1 MYVLL
6 CLVSISNNIHF
17 RFILEQLKKW
27 GVDVDTL
34 KQVVTTRI
42 FRAWIEDWEPEA
54 IRKQDAVMEAKLL
67 EKYKGLVFLDHEN
80 GGMVQTICSENLEWR
95 RKNKS
100 MGVDYSGYYLISIG
114 ADDEEEYSWEIN
126 QNICDYIASAK
137 QTEGVKILR
146 KGEDEIVVD

>member
-1 MYVLL
+1 
-6 CLVSISNNIHF
+6 
-17 RFILEQLKKW
+17 
-27 GVDVDTL
+27 
-34 KQVVTTRI
+34 
-42 FRAWIEDWEPEA
+42 
-54 IRKQDAVMEAKLL
+54 MEVKVKLL

-126 QNICDYIASAK
+126 QTFVITLLQQSK
-137 QTEGVKILR
+137 LR
-146 KGEDEIVVD
+146 ELKF